1 MRSAMP
7 GFIAK
12 ELCPHLVFVRSDGM
26 AIRAAADAARR
37 IFADYDPNFSSMSMD
52 EAKLDIT
59 DYLMKTA
66 AGDYSQ
72 VQNGWKKR
80 KKKKDE
86 IMSFGTYGG
95 PVSEEDAKKIDEA
108 SATEP
113 VEDKE
118 IDPEDTPGVIERKGR
133 MTIIEGLE
141 TQCQKIN
148 QRLAQGRTYSCSYA
162 KGPVVPTHAP
172 RTLREEDGDADDD
185 EDDETNDSEDDAGG
199 LCRAERVVAEMRA
212 STFFLNCCRYFLQC
226 DPTFAL
232 IHNVICM
239 SRNSSGH
246 TPHL

>member
-1 MRSAMP
+1 MP

-59 DYLMKTA
+59 DYLVKTA

-72 VQNGWKKR
+72 VQNGWARR

-95 PVSEEDAKKIDEA
+95 PVSEADAKKIDAAAAAAA
-108 SATEP
+108 SATQPTVE
-113 VEDKE
+113 EDKD

-133 MTIIEGLE
+133 MTVIEGLE

-148 QRLAQGRTYSCSYA
+148 QRLAQGRTFSCSYA
-162 KGPVVPTHAP
+162 KGPAVPTTT
-172 RTLREEDGDADDD
+172 RTLREEDGDIVDDDD
-185 EDDETNDSEDDAGG
+185 ENDESDESDDDDVGG

-212 STFFLNCCRYFLQC
+212 STSCFVFF
-226 DPTFAL
+226 
-232 IHNVICM
+232 
-239 SRNSSGH
+239 
-246 TPHL
+246 